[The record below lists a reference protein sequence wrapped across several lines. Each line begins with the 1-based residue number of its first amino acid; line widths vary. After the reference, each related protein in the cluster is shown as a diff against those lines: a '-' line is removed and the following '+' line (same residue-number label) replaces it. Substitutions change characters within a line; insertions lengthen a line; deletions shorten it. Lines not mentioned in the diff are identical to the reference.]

1 MYTDPA
7 RKIVQSTTRAVQPL
21 AGSAKKNQTPK
32 MEIMCQG
39 KSSQRG
45 FLFFFSLSLVGSDYP
60 QINKLNIFD
69 FLISR
74 YS

>member
-1 MYTDPA
+1 
-7 RKIVQSTTRAVQPL
+7 L

-45 FLFFFSLSLVGSDYP
+45 FFFLFLSFESDYP
-60 QINKLNIFD
+60 LINKLNIFG
-69 FLISR
+69 F
-74 YS
+74 